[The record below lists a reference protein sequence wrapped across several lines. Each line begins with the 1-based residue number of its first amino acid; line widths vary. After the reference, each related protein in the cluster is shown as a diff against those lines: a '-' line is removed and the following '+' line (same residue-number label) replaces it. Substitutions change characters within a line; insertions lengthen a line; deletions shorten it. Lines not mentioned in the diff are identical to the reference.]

1 MKKSIVISALLYYA
15 GWLGAILGAAQG
27 EPLLGTWIV
36 SGVLLIGLI
45 QGGRQEVGFA
55 GLALLLGFGFETLLL
70 ELGWVRY
77 PEEVAGPLGLNP
89 PIWML
94 LLWPLLMRTLA
105 DGQCLAWT
113 KGRWVV
119 CILFGAV
126 GGGVAY
132 YGGNS
137 LGALEFIKEDKIMTA
152 TGIGIGWGVLF
163 PLLSMGRQYMETQ
176 MFMNSPVEKEN
187 KDG

>member
-70 ELGWVRY
+70 
-77 PEEVAGPLGLNP
+77 
-89 PIWML
+89 
-94 LLWPLLMRTLA
+94 
-105 DGQCLAWT
+105 D
-113 KGRWVV
+113 
-119 CILFGAV
+119 
-126 GGGVAY
+126 
-132 YGGNS
+132 
-137 LGALEFIKEDKIMTA
+137 
-152 TGIGIGWGVLF
+152 
-163 PLLSMGRQYMETQ
+163 
-176 MFMNSPVEKEN
+176 
-187 KDG
+187 